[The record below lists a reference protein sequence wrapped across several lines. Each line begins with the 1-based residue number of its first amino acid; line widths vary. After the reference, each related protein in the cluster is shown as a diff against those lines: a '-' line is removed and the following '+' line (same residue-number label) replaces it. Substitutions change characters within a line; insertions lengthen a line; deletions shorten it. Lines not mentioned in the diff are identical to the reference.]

1 MFIIA
6 AIILLVLNCANAI
19 AMPSWLLVT
28 AIVLGAIEL
37 GFYVLAIVI
46 NLLAFFGIAKAGKSM
61 HRSMRDRR

>member
-6 AIILLVLNCANAI
+6 AIVLLILNANQI
-19 AMPSWLLVT
+19 LMPQWLLIT

-46 NLLAFFGIAKAGKSM
+46 NILAFVGIRRG
-61 HRSMRDRR
+61 MRDIRKRER

>member
-6 AIILLVLNCANAI
+6 AIILLILNANAI

-37 GFYVLAIVI
+37 GFYVLAIAI
-46 NLLAFFGIAKAGKSM
+46 NIWAF
-61 HRSMRDRR
+61 MRIKRGLSDPRKRNGRL

>member
-6 AIILLVLNCANAI
+6 AIILLVLNANAI

>member
-6 AIILLVLNCANAI
+6 AIILLILNANAI

-28 AIVLGAIEL
+28 AVVLGAIEL

-46 NLLAFFGIAKAGKSM
+46 NLLAFFGIAKAGKNM